1 MVLQKMTTESRHQ
14 PIELP
19 PDPECLIHSL
29 RSIGYTL
36 ETALA
41 DLIDNS
47 IAADASEIS
56 IRFSWNNGT
65 PWVAL
70 ADNGTGMDRDML
82 INAMRFGSQSPT
94 ETRASNDLGRF
105 GLGLKTASI
114 SQCRKFSVISWTLD
128 TVSAYEW
135 DLNLFSDGWKLHHSP
150 INKLEENAF
159 IKNYRS
165 NNPESGTLV
174 YWEKIDSLGGEHGL
188 ANSEDDFSEAMV
200 LASDHLSLIFHRFIA
215 PGPGKKGIRILFN
228 ESPIEAQDPFNKK
241 NNATQELP
249 LQELAVNGASIR
261 IQPYILPHRNKVS
274 REEYDK
280 HAGSK
285 GYFNHQGFYVY
296 RNDRLIIQG
305 TWFRLRKREEISKY
319 IRIQIDIPNSLDEQW
334 RLDVLKSTA
343 TPPPAVRENLRSII
357 GKIEDRGRQVY
368 LTRGRR
374 LTNKNGHSFWNRT
387 VSKNAVKY
395 TINREH
401 PAIQSVTNSGTSTAL
416 LSLLKLIESAFPYE
430 MAYTDCAN
438 GLEKDEAEYGENGPF
453 YNAALKL
460 AEMLRESAESDESF
474 MKEFSH
480 IEPFSSRKSLQD
492 WIINNMN
499 LKNETK

>member
-1 MVLQKMTTESRHQ
+1 MTTAAQ
-14 PIELP
+14 PQSIDLP
-19 PDPECLIHSL
+19 PDPECLIQSL

-41 DLIDNS
+41 DLVDNS

-82 INAMRFGSQSPT
+82 IKAMRFGSRSPK

-114 SQCRKFSVISWTLD
+114 SQCRKLSVLSWKKEN
-128 TVSAYEW
+128 VSAFEW
-135 DLNLFSDGWKLHHSP
+135 DLNLFSDGWKLHHAT
-150 INKLEENAF
+150 IDELNKNSF
-159 IKNYRS
+159 IETYRS
-165 NNPESGTLV
+165 NNTQCGTIV
-174 YWEKIDSLGGEHGL
+174 YWQNIDSLGGENGL
-188 ANSEDDFSEAMV
+188 ADTEDGFSEAMV

-215 PGPGKKGIRILFN
+215 PGPGKKGVRILLN
-228 ESPIEAQDPFNKK
+228 ERPLEAHDPFNKK

-249 LQELAVNGASIR
+249 LQELPLDGASIK
-261 IQPYILPHRNKVS
+261 IQPYVLPHRNKVS
-274 REEYDK
+274 REEYER

-296 RNDRLIIQG
+296 RSDRLIIQG
-305 TWFRLRKREEISKY
+305 TWFRLRRREEISKY

-343 TPPPAVRENLRSII
+343 TPPPAVRENLKSII

-368 LTRGRR
+368 LSRGRK
-374 LTNKNGHSFWNRT
+374 LKSNAAHPFWVRT
-387 VSKNAVKY
+387 VREKKVEY
-395 TINREH
+395 TINRKH
-401 PAIQSVTNSGTSTAL
+401 PAVEHLTRTSFQKEIS
-416 LSLLKLIESAFPYE
+416 SLLKFIESAFPYE

-438 GLEKDEAEYGENGPF
+438 GMEKLDEELKQTDELFSAALELAQFIHATCDSEQIFKDELSTIEPYCSSPQ
-453 YNAALKL
+453 
-460 AEMLRESAESDESF
+460 LREKILSKF
-474 MKEFSH
+474 
-480 IEPFSSRKSLQD
+480 
-492 WIINNMN
+492 INR
-499 LKNETK
+499 

>member
-1 MVLQKMTTESRHQ
+1 MTTAAQ
-14 PIELP
+14 PQSIDLP
-19 PDPECLIHSL
+19 PDPECLIQSL

-41 DLIDNS
+41 DLLDNS
-47 IAADASEIS
+47 IAADANEIS

-82 INAMRFGSQSPT
+82 IKAMRFGSRSPK

-114 SQCRKFSVISWTLD
+114 SQCRKLSVLSWQKEN
-128 TVSAYEW
+128 VSAFEW
-135 DLNLFSDGWKLHHSP
+135 DLNLFSEGWKLHHAP
-150 INKLEENAF
+150 IEELDKNDF
-159 IKNYRS
+159 IQTYRE
-165 NNPESGTLV
+165 NNSQHGTIV
-174 YWEKIDSLGGEHGL
+174 YWQHIDSLGGENGL
-188 ANSEDDFSEAMV
+188 ADTEDDFSEAMV
-200 LASDHLSLIFHRFIA
+200 LASDHLSLTFHRFIA

-228 ESPIEAQDPFNKK
+228 EMPLEAHDPFNKK

-249 LQELAVNGASIR
+249 LQELPLSKASIK
-261 IQPYILPHRNKVS
+261 IQPYVLPHRNKIS
-274 REEYDK
+274 REEYEK
-280 HAGSK
+280 HSGPK

-319 IRIQIDIPNSLDEQW
+319 IRIQIDIPNCLDEQW

-343 TPPPAVRENLRSII
+343 TPPPAVRENLKSII

-368 LTRGRR
+368 LSRGRR
-374 LTNKNGHSFWNRT
+374 LKNKAIHPFWNRT
-387 VSKNAVKY
+387 VSNNTVQY

-401 PAIQSVTNSGTSTAL
+401 PAIQSAASSEGNSAL

-438 GLEKDEAEYGENGPF
+438 GLEKDQTEEETDSQY

-460 AEMLRESAESDESF
+460 AQLLRENADSNKAFREELSC
-474 MKEFSH
+474 
-480 IEPFSSRKSLQD
+480 IEPFSSNKHLQS
-492 WIINNMN
+492 WIIEKMELND
-499 LKNETK
+499 ETK